1 MEKLKQILDKF
12 LKLSLIKKSIIIFV
26 FFFVVIVA
34 FVFLMVPSQQD
45 FGFLYSELSEE
56 DAGNIVEELKTLK
69 IPYKLSQNGNVL
81 VPKNEIPKA
90 RLTLAQKNIVG
101 KGIGFELLDNQKYGM
116 TNFME
121 QLNYLRALQGE
132 LSRTINQLDAVES
145 SRVHIVLPK
154 KAVFKEDNQE
164 TTASI
169 VLKLKKNQYLSKQQV
184 NGILHL
190 VASSVQGLKTEN
202 ISIVDTYGKR
212 LNDDTNEKGF
222 SNSPLE
228 YQRKYEEKL
237 TQQVQEILDRAI
249 GEGNSIVKVEA
260 ELDFDEKTEAEENYD
275 PDATAI
281 RSEKL
286 VDEKSMKGDDKI
298 GGIPGAESNNAQT
311 GTTGAGT
318 GTVVKG
324 SEIDKSKK
332 SEIRNYEVSKIVKQ
346 LKASIGKVKK
356 ISIAVLLNGT
366 YIDKD
371 GKKTYVPRTET
382 EIKTYFEIVK
392 KSVGY
397 NPERGDQVE
406 VANVQFNDIE
416 KEIEKI
422 QPFYKNQDF
431 YFKLL
436 QYLLYIVII
445 IIVFLVVRSILGWAT
460 IKEDE
465 VESSEITSAD
475 ELKELAGHPEL
486 AQLKAGETGIDKVL
500 LPGSEQEAVQKEE
513 TMDVKM
519 RRRINEIAYEN
530 PDKVLQILRY
540 WISNN

>member
-90 RLTLAQKNIVG
+90 RLSLAQKNIVG

-212 LNDDTNEKGF
+212 LNEDNNEKGF

-286 VDEKSMKGDDKI
+286 VDEKSMKSDDKI
-298 GGIPGAESNNAQT
+298 GGIPGAESNNPQT
-311 GTTGAGT
+311 GTVGT

-332 SEIRNYEVSKIVKQ
+332 SEIRNYEVSKVVKQ

-366 YIDKD
+366 YIEKD

-416 KEIEKI
+416 KEVEKI

-436 QYLLYIVII
+436 QYLLYIIII

-486 AQLKAGETGIDKVL
+486 AQLKAGEAGIDKVA
-500 LPGSEQEAVQKEE
+500 LPGIEQEMKQKEE
-513 TMDVKM
+513 TLEVKM
-519 RRRINEIAYEN
+519 KRRINEIAYEN

>member
-436 QYLLYIVII
+436 QYLLYIVIM

>member
-34 FVFLMVPSQQD
+34 FVFLMIPSQQD

-212 LNDDTNEKGF
+212 LNEDNNEKGF

-286 VDEKSMKGDDKI
+286 VDEKSMKGDNKI
-298 GGIPGAESNNAQT
+298 GGIPGAESNNAQN
-311 GTTGAGT
+311 GTAGT

-332 SEIRNYEVSKIVKQ
+332 SEIRNYEVSKVVKQ

-416 KEIEKI
+416 KEVEKI

-436 QYLLYIVII
+436 QYLLYIIII
-445 IIVFLVVRSILGWAT
+445 IIVFLVVRSILSWAT

-486 AQLKAGETGIDKVL
+486 AQLKAGEAGIDKVA
-500 LPGSEQEAVQKEE
+500 LPGSEQEMIQKEE
-513 TMDVKM
+513 TLDVKM